1 MKKTIALL
9 MAIMML
15 TGMISSVFA
24 EGDSEIIDAPAPVV
38 EEQPAP
44 EPAPAVKEEPAP
56 APAPVV
62 KEEPAPAPA
71 PVVKEEPAPAPA
83 PEVKEEPAPA
93 PAPEV
98 KEEPVPAPVVEEKPA
113 EQPAEEAPAAEEKAD
128 PAPVEEAPAPA
139 AEEKPAEQP
148 AEEAPAPAA
157 EEPAAPAE
165 ETVPA
170 EEPAEVPAEEIPA
183 EPVEEVPA
191 PAEEVPAEQPE
202 APAQEVVIEQKEVF
216 TGRLDLEVV
225 NVGPIYD
232 GDEVVLKAKVQN
244 ANLDYSVR
252 WETFDTTSTDL
263 NETWKTVA
271 SGEKFTFKA
280 NAAATLLL
288 YRAHLVAEDG
298 TELYTAE
305 FFFTLSVKA
314 EPAKEPAEEVVPAEE
329 APAADKPV
337 EEVPAAEEPVTEEP
351 AEEPV
356 ESEETPAA
364 PVEETPAAEEPAEEV
379 PAAEEPAEEA
389 PEAVPAVE
397 EPAEEPEII
406 VVEEKA
412 PEAAAEEEKPAE
424 TTSEEEVILLDI
436 RPETEDSE
444 EIEEYETPMGLTE
457 PQTISIE
464 GEVEVNV
471 REGADGLAAI
481 FETLPEGAE
490 VTVVNVDGDWA
501 TVVVNDELGYIYI
514 DDIAEYLDLEE
525 EDEESEEVSEETVE
539 ETAEEVVETPKKVTI
554 FTSRRRVM
562 EAGEPVYLTSKLEG
576 FEDCEEIMYV
586 WYVDKGNGFEVVE
599 GANEDTYTFTANAE
613 SLSWGWKL
621 NVLYR

>member
-24 EGDSEIIDAPAPVV
+24 EGDSEIIEASAPVV

-98 KEEPVPAPVVEEKPA
+98 KEEPALAPVV
-113 EQPAEEAPAAEEKAD
+113 
-128 PAPVEEAPAPA
+128 
-139 AEEKPAEQP
+139 EEKPAEQP

-244 ANLDYSVR
+244 ANLGYSVR

-314 EPAKEPAEEVVPAEE
+314 EPAEEVVPAEE
-329 APAADKPV
+329 APAADEPA
-337 EEVPAAEEPVTEEP
+337 EEVPVAEEPVTEEP
-351 AEEPV
+351 AEEPA

-379 PAAEEPAEEA
+379 PAEEPAEEA

-412 PEAAAEEEKPAE
+412 PEAVAEEEKPAE
-424 TTSEEEVILLDI
+424 TASEEEVILLDI
-436 RPETEDSE
+436 KPEMEDSE

-457 PQTISIE
+457 PQTIAIE

-490 VTVVNVDGDWA
+490 VTVVNVAGDWA

-525 EDEESEEVSEETVE
+525 EPIEEPVEATEE
-539 ETAEEVVETPKKVTI
+539 ETAEAIDDETVETPKKVTI

-562 EAGEPVYLTSKLEG
+562 EAGEPVHLTSKLEG
-576 FEDCEEIMYV
+576 FEECEEIKYV

-599 GANEDTYTFTANAE
+599 GASEDTYTFTANAE